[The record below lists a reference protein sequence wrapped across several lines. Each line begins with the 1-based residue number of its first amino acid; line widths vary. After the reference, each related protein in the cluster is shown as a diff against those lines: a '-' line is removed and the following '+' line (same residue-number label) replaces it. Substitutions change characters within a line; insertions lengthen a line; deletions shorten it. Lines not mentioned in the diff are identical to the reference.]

1 VASCIR
7 DLVLGNEDR
16 LSSLAASLSMVAE
29 LFEGQIDT
37 AAANGVQWGAQ
48 SALVAALS
56 QFMELKTDLELLGSR
71 RNVDLT

>member
-37 AAANGVQWGAQ
+37 AAANGVQWGAR